1 MSPRARFIL
10 IAGLLAFAAVSVRL
24 GIWQLHRLAERR
36 TANAAAAAARAAP
49 ELDLAVRAGAAP
61 AERRVRATGVYDRT
75 HELVLRGRALRD
87 VPGVAVVTPLRL
99 AGSGDTAALV
109 ERGFLPVPDAVTL
122 PPDSGALDEPGTRTV
137 HGVALPIPSA
147 SDSGAPLD
155 RAGRTT
161 WARLDLAAL
170 RRRLPYPILDVYIQQ
185 TPDSALPRL
194 PRRREPPAVDDEG
207 PHMNYA
213 LQWFGFAATAVVF
226 AGIFATKGRVR

>member
-10 IAGLLAFAAVSVRL
+10 IAGLLAFAAISVRL

-36 TANAAAAAARAAP
+36 AANATAAAARTAP
-49 ELDLAVRAGAAP
+49 ELDLAARAGAAP
-61 AERRVRATGVYDRT
+61 AERRVRATGVYDRE

-87 VPGVAVVTPLRL
+87 VPGVALVTPLQV
-99 AGSGDTAALV
+99 SGLSDTAVLV

-122 PPDSGALDEPGTRTV
+122 PPDSGALDEPGARTV
-137 HGVALPIPSA
+137 HGIALPIA
-147 SDSGAPLD
+147 STRDSGAPLD
-155 RAGRTT
+155 RAGRMT

-194 PRRREPPAVDDEG
+194 PRRREPPATDDEG

-226 AGIFATKGRVR
+226 AGIFARKGRSR

>member
-36 TANAAAAAARAAP
+36 AANAAAAAARAAP
-49 ELDLAVRAGAAP
+49 ELDLAARAGAVP
-61 AERRVRATGVYDRT
+61 AERRVRATGVYDRE

-87 VPGVAVVTPLRL
+87 VPGVALMTPLRL
-99 AGSGDTAALV
+99 PRPGDTAVLV

-137 HGVALPIPSA
+137 HGVALPIASA
-147 SDSGAPLD
+147 RDSGAPLD

-194 PRRREPPAVDDEG
+194 PHRREPPATDDEG
-207 PHMNYA
+207 PHLSYA

-226 AGIFATKGRVR
+226 AGIFASRRRSR